1 MDLTKLASTL
11 LSSDSIKGLTQAT
24 GASGSDI
31 SSVLSSA
38 LPSLLNGAK
47 AQAKDKTTSGSFVS
61 ALAQHAQDDTSDL
74 SKFLDNVD
82 LKDGS
87 KIIGHL
93 LGSDTDD
100 VVSNVSKKSGVSQDK
115 VSSILSAV
123 APLLMSLLGQ
133 QADEDEDKDSGIEN
147 LIGAVLDNVD
157 VGELLTG
164 LLTDDSSASSGKKK
178 NGSKKKSSSKK
189 KAASDNGV
197 GDLVNGLLKGLLK

>member
-11 LSSDSIKGLTQAT
+11 LSSDSIKGLTGAT

-31 SSVLSSA
+31 TSVLSSA
-38 LPSLLNGAK
+38 LPSLLSGAN
-47 AQAKDKTTSGSFVS
+47 AQAKDKKTSESFVS

-74 SKFLDNVD
+74 SKFLGNVD

-93 LGSDTDD
+93 LGSDTDN
-100 VVSNVSKKSGVSQDK
+100 VVADVSKKAGVSEEK
-115 VSSILSAV
+115 TSSILSAV

-133 QADEDEDKDSGIEN
+133 QADEEEDKDSGIEN

-164 LLTDDSSASSGKKK
+164 LLTDDSSSSSSGKKK
-178 NGSKKKSSSKK
+178 TGSKK
-189 KAASDNGV
+189 KAASSNSGV
-197 GDLVNGLLKGLLK
+197 GNLVGGLLKGLLK

>member
-1 MDLTKLASTL
+1 MDLGKLASTL

-31 SSVLSSA
+31 TSVLSSA
-38 LPSLLNGAK
+38 LPTLLDGAN
-47 AQAKDKTTSGSFVS
+47 AQAKGKNTAKGFVS

-74 SKFLDNVD
+74 SKFLGNVD
-82 LKDGS
+82 LTDGS

-93 LGSDTDD
+93 LGSNTDN
-100 VVSNVSKKSGVSQDK
+100 VVAEVADKAGVSADK
-115 VSSILSAV
+115 TTSILSAV

-133 QADEDEDKDSGIEN
+133 QADQDENKDSGIEN

-164 LLTDDSSASSGKKK
+164 LLTDNDSASTTSSTGKKPGKKK
-178 NGSKKKSSSKK
+178 PASSNS
-189 KAASDNGV
+189 GV
-197 GDLVNGLLKGLLK
+197 GNLVGGLLKGLLK

>member
-11 LSSDSIKGLTQAT
+11 LSSDSIKGLTGAT

-31 SSVLSSA
+31 TSVLSSA

-47 AQAKDKTTSGSFVS
+47 AQAKDNKTSESFVS

-74 SKFLDNVD
+74 SKFLGNVD

-93 LGSDTDD
+93 LGSDSDN
-100 VVSNVSKKSGVSQDK
+100 VVSEVSKKAGVSEEK
-115 VSSILSAV
+115 TSSILSAV

-133 QADEDEDKDSGIEN
+133 QADEDENKESGIGN
-147 LIGAVLDNVD
+147 LIGAVMDNVD

-164 LLTDDSSASSGKKK
+164 LLTDDNSSSSTSSKKGKKK
-178 NGSKKKSSSKK
+178 TGSKK
-189 KAASDNGV
+189 KAASSNSGV
-197 GDLVNGLLKGLLK
+197 GNLVGGLLKGLLK

>member
-11 LSSDSIKGLTQAT
+11 LSSDSIKGLTKAT

-31 SSVLSSA
+31 TSVLSSA
-38 LPSLLNGAK
+38 LPSLLDGAK
-47 AQAKDKTTSGSFVS
+47 AQAKDKNTAGSFVS
-61 ALAQHAQDDTSDL
+61 ALAQHATDDTSDL
-74 SKFLDNVD
+74 SKFLGNVD
-82 LKDGS
+82 LSDGS

-93 LGSDTDD
+93 LGSETDN
-100 VVSNVSKKSGVSQDK
+100 VVSKVSKKAGVSEDK
-115 VSSILSAV
+115 TSSILSAV

-164 LLTDDSSASSGKKK
+164 LLTDNSSSDSTSSGKKK
-178 NGSKKKSSSKK
+178 TGSKK
-189 KAASDNGV
+189 KAASEGSSV
-197 GDLVNGLLKGLLK
+197 GNLVGGLLKGLLK